1 MSEQPP
7 STPASEGGGQM
18 QNPFQG
24 LDVDKIKNAGL
35 PTQLM
40 LGGAVVFL
48 IFSFFNWY
56 GVSVT
61 GAGPFGGA
69 SVDWNAWHYFPGIF
83 AVLLM
88 VGVGVVALLMLL
100 QGPNQNFVY
109 GAMGGSALSILLIIW
124 YWAASAGETIP
135 SVHGVSSGADF
146 GLYICLI
153 AAAVTTYGAFMT
165 FQAFQKSRASS

>member
-7 STPASEGGGQM
+7 STPSSGGGGQM

-24 LDVDKIKNAGL
+24 LDVDKIKSAGL

-56 GVSVT
+56 GASVSV
-61 GAGPFGGA
+61 AGFSR
-69 SVDWNAWHYFPGIF
+69 SVDWNAWHYFPGIL

-88 VGVGVVALLMLL
+88 VGVGVLALLMLL

-109 GAMGGSALSILLIIW
+109 GALGGSGLSILLVIW
-124 YWAASAGETIP
+124 YWAASAGEDIP
-135 SVHGVSSGADF
+135 SGSGVDSGADF
-146 GLYICLI
+146 GLYIALI
-153 AAAVTTYGAFMT
+153 AAAVATYGAFMT
-165 FQAFQKSRASS
+165 FQAFQKSRTAS

>member
-7 STPASEGGGQM
+7 STPSSGGGGQM

-24 LDVDKIKNAGL
+24 LDVDKIKSAGL

-56 GVSVT
+56 GASVSV
-61 GAGPFGGA
+61 AGFSR
-69 SVDWNAWHYFPGIF
+69 SVDWNAWHYFPGIL

-88 VGVGVVALLMLL
+88 VGVGVLALLMLL

-109 GAMGGSALSILLIIW
+109 GALGGSGLSILLVIW
-124 YWAASAGETIP
+124 YWAASAGEDIP
-135 SVHGVSSGADF
+135 SGSGVDSGADF
-146 GLYICLI
+146 GLYIALI
-153 AAAVTTYGAFMT
+153 AAAVAT
-165 FQAFQKSRASS
+165 